1 MLYPVLL
8 ECGSGLPACFLD
20 GSILPAT
27 AVKEQGTWSLKN
39 LTELEDEILPLHSPL
54 VRLIITNYELSRN
67 VWWGK
72 IWLRAFCIQPQAF
85 VCLWMAANHLTAV
98 IELLKWNRSVAE
110 VWVYIE
116 KRLSRKEGFVEDATL
131 MHGDVCED
139 NGLSSWLLPTEK
151 MKTPPVNGQPRQHKL
166 RSNGEW

>member
-8 ECGSGLPACFLD
+8 ERGSGLPACFLD

-54 VRLIITNYELSRN
+54 
-67 VWWGK
+67 
-72 IWLRAFCIQPQAF
+72 PQAF

-98 IELLKWNRSVAE
+98 IELLKRNRSVAE

-151 MKTPPVNGQPRQHKL
+151 MKTPPANGQPRQHKL
-166 RSNGEW
+166 RSNGE